1 VRCAVVVGEVRFAG
15 APGAEET
22 TSRDAAHRTTHNDPQ
37 GRNRRPSA
45 GARHP
50 TPTDRRLCDL
60 SHDLSHDKRRHP
72 HVPHAWYAVVV
83 FGEIRWTEDSETH
96 IARHNITPYEVEQ
109 ALYTRPRLAVP
120 GREDTTEVL
129 GTTTVGRYLLVVVT
143 EAADGRDYIITAR
156 DMSPTEKRTFRAKG
170 H

>member
-1 VRCAVVVGEVRFAG
+1 VRGAVVAGEVRFAG

-37 GRNRRPSA
+37 GRNRRPRRCPRPHPHGSFGYA
-45 GARHP
+45 LAARS
-50 TPTDRRLCDL
+50 TSRQTARL
-60 SHDLSHDKRRHP
+60 
-72 HVPHAWYAVVV
+72 HVPHAWYDVVV
-83 FGEIRWTEDSETH
+83 FGEIRWTEDSEAH

-120 GREDTTEVL
+120 GRENTTEVL
-129 GTTTVGRYLLVVVT
+129 GTTTAGRHLLVVVT

-156 DMSPTEKRTFRAKG
+156 DMSPTEKRTFRGKG

>member
-1 VRCAVVVGEVRFAG
+1 MRPRGT
-15 APGAEET
+15 PLPH
-22 TSRDAAHRTTHNDPQ
+22 SR
-37 GRNRRPSA
+37 
-45 GARHP
+45 
-50 TPTDRRLCDL
+50 
-60 SHDLSHDKRRHP
+60 RRHP

-83 FGEIRWTEDSETH
+83 FGEIRWTEDSEAH

-120 GREDTTEVL
+120 GRENTTEVL
-129 GTTTVGRYLLVVVT
+129 GITTVGRYLLVVVT